1 MKQTHNDRPGLWRL
15 SYAARLAG
23 VTPEA
28 FEAGAKAGTI
38 PVRVERIGPRL
49 AYVRAEE
56 FTRWLK
62 GAENQ

>member
-1 MKQTHNDRPGLWRL
+1 MKKTHDDRPGLWRL
-15 SYAARLAG
+15 GHAARLAG
-23 VTPEA
+23 LTPEA

-56 FTRWLK
+56 LNRWLK
-62 GAENQ
+62 GA